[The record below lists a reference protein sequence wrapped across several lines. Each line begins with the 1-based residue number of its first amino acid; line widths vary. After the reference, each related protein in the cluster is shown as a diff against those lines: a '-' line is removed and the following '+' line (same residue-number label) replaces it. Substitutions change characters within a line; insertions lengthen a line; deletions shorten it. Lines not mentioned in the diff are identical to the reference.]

1 MAGSIRIFKVRK
13 RNFNV
18 QFLNPGILAC
28 LLGMIIH
35 IVCQKYQIVGD
46 ILIKL
51 YVPQQRYNVSIN
63 VMYAI
68 SEKHIN
74 MYAFNKI
81 GFKIM

>member
-1 MAGSIRIFKVRK
+1 
-13 RNFNV
+13 
-18 QFLNPGILAC
+18 
-28 LLGMIIH
+28 MIIH

-51 YVPQQRYNVSIN
+51 YVLQQRYNVSIN